1 MRTIGFHSVLV
12 ILGAA
17 LLAGCGGNASS
28 DVSAADNSAD
38 SDTSASQGEIVVDLV
53 ESEELDFQVVQLA
66 DNLENPWGIAF
77 LPDGDMLVTER
88 PGRLNRV
95 SPDGSVTPL
104 SGLPEIRSVNQGG
117 LLDVVLHPDYENT
130 GWIYFTYSNPQ
141 GEEVTTT
148 TIARAQLEGDA
159 LTNMET
165 LYVQDPPKEPGRH
178 YGSRIVFL
186 EDGTFLASIGDR
198 GLRDPAQD
206 TQDDAGVLLRLNADG
221 SVPSDNPFVDDD
233 SVNDAHFSYG
243 HRNPQ
248 GIIRHPETGTIWAH
262 EHGPR
267 GGDELNLIEAGNN
280 YGWPEA
286 TYGREYDADEPV
298 GVDPDQTDRFVEP
311 VIQWTPSIAPSGLA
325 VYDGDAFP
333 EWQGNLFVGAL
344 AYQQVRRVVLDGN
357 EVTHQETLLA
367 NELGRIR
374 DVRTGP
380 DGFIYLLTDD
390 ASGGIFRL
398 EPVE

>member
-1 MRTIGFHSVLV
+1 MRTVALHSILV
-12 ILGAA
+12 ILGVA
-17 LLAGCGGNASS
+17 LLGCGDASS
-28 DVSAADNSAD
+28 EVSPGDDNDSA
-38 SDTSASQGEIVVDLV
+38 SDTSESYGEIVVDLA

-66 DNLENPWGIAF
+66 DNLENPWGLAF
-77 LPDGDMLVTER
+77 LPGGDMLVTER
-88 PGRLNRV
+88 PGRMNRV
-95 SPDGSVTPL
+95 APDGSVTPL
-104 SGLPEIRSVNQGG
+104 SGVPEVHAENQGG

-141 GEEVTTT
+141 GDELTSTTV
-148 TIARAQLEGDA
+148 ARAQLEGDA
-159 LTNMET
+159 LTDVET
-165 LYVQDPPKEPGRH
+165 LFVQDPPKEPGRH

-206 TQDDAGVLLRLNADG
+206 TQDDAGVLLRLNEDG
-221 SVPSDNPFVDDD
+221 SIPSDNPFVDDD
-233 SVNDAHFSYG
+233 SVRDAHYSYG
-243 HRNPQ
+243 HRNQQ
-248 GIIRHPETGTIWAH
+248 GIVLHPESGIIWAH

-286 TYGREYDADEPV
+286 TYGREYREDEPV
-298 GVDPDQTDRFVEP
+298 GIDPDQTDEFVEP
-311 VIQWTPSIAPSGLA
+311 VIHWTPSIAPSGMA
-325 VYDGDAFP
+325 AYDGDAFP

-344 AYQQVRRVVLDGN
+344 AYQQVRRVVVDGN
-357 EVTHQETLLA
+357 EVTHQETLLN

-380 DGFIYLLTDD
+380 DGFVYLLTDD
-390 ASGGIFRL
+390 ANGGIFRM

>member
-1 MRTIGFHSVLV
+1 MRTVSFHCVLA

-17 LLAGCGGNASS
+17 LLVGCGSDASS
-28 DVSAADNSAD
+28 EVSAVDGSSD
-38 SDTSASQGEIVVDLV
+38 SETGTNQGEVVLDRV
-53 ESEELDFQVVQLA
+53 ESEEHTFQVVQLA
-66 DNLENPWGIAF
+66 DNLAHPWGLAF
-77 LPDGDMLVTER
+77 LPSGDMIVTER
-88 PGRLNRV
+88 PGRMNRV
-95 SPDGSVTPL
+95 SPDGTVTPL
-104 SGLPEIRSVNQGG
+104 TGLPEIRSVNQGG

-141 GEEVTTT
+141 GEEVTST
-148 TIARAQLEGDA
+148 TIARAQLEGNA
-159 LTNMET
+159 LTDMET

-206 TQDDAGVLLRLNADG
+206 TQDDAGVLLRLNANG
-221 SVPSDNPFVDDD
+221 SIPSDNPFVDDD

-243 HRNPQ
+243 HRNQQ
-248 GIIRHPETGTIWAH
+248 GIVRHPETGVVWAH

-280 YGWPEA
+280 YGWPVA
-286 TYGREYDADEPV
+286 TYGREYNEDEPV
-298 GVDPDQTDRFVEP
+298 GIDPDETDRFVEP
-311 VIQWTPSIAPSGLA
+311 VTQWTPSIAPSGLA
-325 VYDGDAFP
+325 AYDGDAFS

-344 AYQQVRRVVLDGN
+344 AYQQVRRLELNDN
-357 EVTHQETLLA
+357 EVTHQETLLSG
-367 NELGRIR
+367 ELGRIR

-380 DGFIYLLTDD
+380 DGFIYLLVDD
-390 ASGGIFRL
+390 ASGGIFRM

>member
-12 ILGAA
+12 ILGAL
-17 LLAGCGGNASS
+17 LLAGCGGDASS
-28 DVSAADNSAD
+28 DVSAADNSPE
-38 SDTSASQGEIVVDLV
+38 SDTSTSQGEIVVDLV

-66 DNLENPWGIAF
+66 DNLENP
-77 LPDGDMLVTER
+77 DGDMLVTER
-88 PGRLNRV
+88 PGRMNRV
-95 SPDGSVTPL
+95 SSDGTVTPL
-104 SGLPEIRSVNQGG
+104 TGLPEIRSVNQGG

-141 GEEVTTT
+141 GEEVTST
-148 TIARAQLEGDA
+148 TIARAQLEGDS

-221 SVPSDNPFVDDD
+221 SIPSDNPFVDDD
-233 SVNDAHFSYG
+233 SVSDAHFSYG

-248 GIIRHPETGTIWAH
+248 GMIRHPETGTIWAH

-280 YGWPEA
+280 YGWPVA
-286 TYGREYDADEPV
+286 TYGREYNADEPV

-311 VIQWTPSIAPSGLA
+311 VMQWTPSIAPSGLA

-344 AYQQVRRVVLDGN
+344 AYQQVRRVVLEGN

-367 NELGRIR
+367 GELGRIR

-380 DGFIYLLTDD
+380 DGFLYLLTDD

>member
-1 MRTIGFHSVLV
+1 MRTISLHSVLL
-12 ILGAA
+12 ILSVA
-17 LLAGCGGNASS
+17 LLGCGAESSQVSS
-28 DVSAADNSAD
+28 DNNNDPA
-38 SDTSASQGEIVVDLV
+38 SDTSGSQGEVVVDRV
-53 ESEELDFQVVQLA
+53 ESEEVDFQVVQLA
-66 DNLENPWGIAF
+66 ENLENPWGLAF

-88 PGRLNRV
+88 PGRMNRV
-95 SPDGSVTPL
+95 TADGSVTPI
-104 SGLPEIRSVNQGG
+104 SNVPEVHAENQGG

-141 GEEVTTT
+141 GDDLTSTTV
-148 TIARAQLEGDA
+148 ARAQLEDDT
-159 LTNMET
+159 LTDVET
-165 LYVQDPPKEPGRH
+165 LFVQDPPKEPGRH
-178 YGSRIVFL
+178 YGSRIVFM

-206 TQDDAGVLLRLNADG
+206 TQDDAGVLLRLNEDG
-221 SVPSDNPFVDDD
+221 SIPSDNPFVDDD
-233 SVNDAHFSYG
+233 SVNDAHYSYG
-243 HRNPQ
+243 HRNQQ
-248 GIIRHPETGTIWAH
+248 GIVRHPESGIIWAH

-286 TYGREYDADEPV
+286 TYGREYNADEPV
-298 GVDPDQTDRFVEP
+298 GIDPDETDEFVEP
-311 VIQWTPSIAPSGLA
+311 VIQWTPSIAPSGMA
-325 VYDGDAFP
+325 AYDGDAFP

-344 AYQQVRRVVLDGN
+344 AYQQVRRVVVDGE
-357 EVTHQETLLA
+357 EVTHQEELLQE
-367 NELGRIR
+367 ELGRIR

-390 ASGGIFRL
+390 ADGGIFRM

>member
-1 MRTIGFHSVLV
+1 MRAIGFHSVLV
-12 ILGAA
+12 ILGAV
-17 LLAGCGGNASS
+17 LLAGCGGDASS
-28 DVSAADNSAD
+28 EVAASDNSPE
-38 SDTSASQGEIVVDLV
+38 SDAGTRQGEVVLDLV

-66 DNLENPWGIAF
+66 DNLENPWGLAF
-77 LPDGDMLVTER
+77 LPGGDMLVTER
-88 PGRLNRV
+88 PGRINRV
-95 SPDGSVTPL
+95 SPGGTVTPL
-104 SGLPEIRSVNQGG
+104 TGLPEIRSVNQGG

-141 GEEVTTT
+141 GEEVTST

-159 LTNMET
+159 LTNLET

-221 SVPSDNPFVDDD
+221 GIPSDNPFVDDD

-243 HRNPQ
+243 HRNQQ
-248 GIIRHPETGTIWAH
+248 GIVRHPETGTIWAH

-267 GGDELNLIEAGNN
+267 GGDELNLIEVGKN
-280 YGWPEA
+280 YGWPVA
-286 TYGREYDADEPV
+286 TYGREYREDEPV
-298 GVDPDQTDRFVEP
+298 GIDPDETDRFVEP
-311 VIQWTPSIAPSGLA
+311 VTQWTPSIAPSGLA
-325 VYDGDAFP
+325 AYDGDAFP

-344 AYQQVRRVVLDGN
+344 AYQQVRRLELNDN
-357 EVTHQETLLA
+357 EVTHQETLLSG
-367 NELGRIR
+367 ELGRIR

-380 DGFIYLLTDD
+380 DGFIYLLVDD
-390 ASGGIFRL
+390 ANGGIFRM
-398 EPVE
+398 EPAE

>member
-12 ILGAA
+12 ILSAA
-17 LLAGCGGNASS
+17 LLAGCGGDASS
-28 DVSAADNSAD
+28 DVSAADTSSE

-66 DNLENPWGIAF
+66 DNLENPWGLAF

-88 PGRLNRV
+88 PGRMNRV
-95 SPDGSVTPL
+95 SPGGTVTPL
-104 SGLPEIRSVNQGG
+104 TGLPEIRSVNQGG

-141 GEEVTTT
+141 GEEVTST
-148 TIARAQLEGDA
+148 TIARAQLEDDA
-159 LTNMET
+159 LTNLET

-221 SVPSDNPFVDDD
+221 SIPSDNPFVDDD
-233 SVNDAHFSYG
+233 SVNDSHFSYG

-248 GIIRHPETGTIWAH
+248 GMIRHPETGTVWAH

-280 YGWPEA
+280 YGWPVA
-286 TYGREYDADEPV
+286 TYGREYNADEPV

-311 VIQWTPSIAPSGLA
+311 VMQWTPSIAPSGLA
-325 VYDGDAFP
+325 VYSGDAFP

-344 AYQQVRRVVLDGN
+344 AYQQIRRVVLDGN

-367 NELGRIR
+367 GELGRIR

>member
-12 ILGAA
+12 ILGAL
-17 LLAGCGGNASS
+17 LLAGCGGDASS
-28 DVSAADNSAD
+28 DVSAADTSSE

-53 ESEELDFQVVQLA
+53 ESEELDFQVLQLA
-66 DNLENPWGIAF
+66 DNLENPWGLAF

-88 PGRLNRV
+88 PGRMNRV
-95 SPDGSVTPL
+95 SPDGTVTPL
-104 SGLPEIRSVNQGG
+104 TGLPEIRSVNQGG

-141 GEEVTTT
+141 GEEVTST
-148 TIARAQLEGDA
+148 TIARAQLEGDS

-221 SVPSDNPFVDDD
+221 SIPSDNPFVDDD
-233 SVNDAHFSYG
+233 SVSDAHFSYG

-248 GIIRHPETGTIWAH
+248 GMIRHPETGTIWAH

-280 YGWPEA
+280 YGWPVA
-286 TYGREYDADEPV
+286 TYGREYNADEPV

-311 VIQWTPSIAPSGLA
+311 VMQWTPSIAPSGLA

-344 AYQQVRRVVLDGN
+344 AYQQVRRVVLEGN

-367 NELGRIR
+367 GELGRIR

-380 DGFIYLLTDD
+380 DGFLYLLTDD